1 MALVTAWLEAIRGSL
16 QWRLLVSLCLGV
28 GLSLAAFLFTLDSI
42 IDRQVAHAL
51 DEQLAARAGGLI
63 TDLVAREDGP
73 ASLAHPAYGVPIYFE
88 IIDRSGRT
96 VATSGFRGVL
106 RMPLHFPVGKP
117 FDLTLPDEHPARAIV
132 SHVPYGYAG
141 GLSRGS
147 ILVVAEDRTKADDL
161 SGAVDFAIW
170 IGFAIILLISSGV
183 LVLTVRNSLRPI
195 ESLGRAAARIP
206 VDESPETLPLVGM
219 PREILPLG
227 ERFNRLLRR
236 LRVALDRERDFSENL
251 AHELR
256 TPLAEIRA
264 LSETGG
270 RDTNLH
276 DVKASL
282 EQAGAAAV
290 RMQSVTESLLALARA
305 SRQPAVNIAEP
316 VDLARMARRCLK
328 ERIRGLTAAPSIED
342 RLPQE
347 LWRVTDPR
355 LVEMILANLLGN
367 ALQHGASGAA
377 VEIDWLPD
385 GDRGLL
391 RIRNAAPHLTPN
403 DLADLGTR
411 WWRRATTSGASLP
424 AGSGLGLAIA
434 RSLCEA
440 VNLELSFVLDAEKR
454 LSVTLAGFV
463 GLGAAALEV
472 ST

>member
-28 GLSLAAFLFTLDSI
+28 GLSLAAFLFALDSI

-63 TDLVAREDGP
+63 TDLVARQDGSV
-73 ASLAHPAYGVPIYFE
+73 SLAQPAYGEPVYFE

-96 VATSGFRGVL
+96 VATSGFRGAL
-106 RMPLHFPVGKP
+106 RMPIHFPVGQA
-117 FDLTLPDEHPARAIV
+117 FDLTLPDGHPARAIV
-132 SHVPYGYAG
+132 SRVPYG
-141 GLSRGS
+141 SM
-147 ILVVAEDRTKADDL
+147 LVVAEDRTKADDL

-195 ESLGRAAARIP
+195 EALGRAATRIP

-270 RDTNLH
+270 QGTNLQE
-276 DVKASL
+276 VKASL

-328 ERIRGLTAAPSIED
+328 ERLRGLTAAPSIED

-347 LWRVTDPR
+347 LWAVTDPR

-367 ALQHGASGAA
+367 ALQHGASGTA

-391 RIRNAAPHLTPN
+391 RIRNAAPDLTPN

-411 WWRRATTSGASLP
+411 WWRRAITPGARLP

-440 VNLELSFVLDAEKR
+440 VNLELSFALDAEQR
-454 LSVTLAGFV
+454 LGVTLAGFV
-463 GLGAAALEV
+463 GLGAAALDV